1 MNCQTLKKAKRRK
14 QQICMCSIASRFF
27 YEECCIYAYFRFCIF
42 RLPEDSLDEDMLTIE
57 REVQDYLATLRR
69 GVKERH
75 LKVFMEQLS
84 SNLVYFSNVLNSEN
98 AISLLFLSLFKKM
111 ICSVRWIPKH
121 SGCLPCSESKSSF

>member
-1 MNCQTLKKAKRRK
+1 
-14 QQICMCSIASRFF
+14 MCSIASRFF
-27 YEECCIYAYFRFCIF
+27 FEECCIYAYFRYCIF

-84 SNLVYFSNVLNSEN
+84 SNLVYFSYVLYSKN
-98 AISLLFLSLFKKM
+98 AKSLLFLSL
-111 ICSVRWIPKH
+111 
-121 SGCLPCSESKSSF
+121 